1 MKVTLFG
8 GAGGVGSSVAFNL
21 LSTGGAYELVVMD
34 SREHMVVSHVMDLQQ
49 VRELAPG
56 ASVRKGCAED
66 LLDADVVVV
75 CASAPLTVN
84 LSRMV
89 YLEANA
95 AIVRRLAALL
105 GPSWPGVLVM
115 VTNPVDPLV
124 TVFQQETGMTR
135 TRVLGYTLNDS
146 LRLRTGLGD
155 ALGIDPGRIEAW
167 ALGEH
172 GDGVVPLFSRV
183 KIDGEPAE
191 IGPQVREQALD
202 FMRGWYRIH
211 VALDSGRSSTWTS
224 GLGVARM
231 VRGILEG
238 SGELMP
244 ASLVLDGEYGTHGVS
259 FGVPVTL
266 GREGASAI
274 HEWELA
280 PGEEAGLR
288 AAADAVRS
296 AAGAAASVEPAHDPA

>member
-1 MKVTLFG
+1 VKVTLFG
-8 GAGGVGSSVAFNL
+8 GAGGVGSSVTFNL
-21 LSTGGAYELVVMD
+21 LRTGGAHELVVID
-34 SREHMVVSHVMDLQQ
+34 SREHMVISHLMDLEQ

-66 LLDADVVVV
+66 LLDADIVVV
-75 CASAPLTVN
+75 CAAAPLTVN
-84 LSRMV
+84 TSRMV

-105 GPSWPGVLVM
+105 GPGWQGILLM

-124 TVFQQETGMTR
+124 TVFQEETGIER

-146 LRLRTGLGD
+146 LRLRTGIGS
-155 ALGIDPGRIEAW
+155 ALGIDPGRVEAW
-167 ALGEH
+167 AIGEH
-172 GDGVVPLFSRV
+172 GDAVVPLFSRV
-183 KIDGEPAE
+183 SIDGEAAE
-191 IGPQVREQALD
+191 ISPQVREQALG
-202 FMRGWYRIH
+202 FMRGWYRTH

-231 VRGILEG
+231 VLAVAED

-244 ASLVLDGEYGTHGVS
+244 ASLVLDGEYGAEDVS
-259 FGVPVTL
+259 LSVPVTL

-274 HEWELA
+274 HQWELA
-280 PGEEAGLR
+280 PDEETGLR
-288 AAADAVRS
+288 AAAEAVHS
-296 AAGAAASVEPAHDPA
+296 AAGAAARVEPAHDPA